1 MKNWFWIP
9 LVAIVGGIAGS
20 WGPREDLAKF
30 KESIREERA
39 EKKVSQAAG
48 FDAFA
53 RLANIPDIAKRR
65 PKARTNELAR
75 KVRPLA
81 PSGSGEAMTN
91 VAVAARAG
99 GTNEN
104 RLALNDDHRPTS
116 VWMTKHGASQDL
128 RARIEEAADLW
139 QTRVEL
145 AKTQW
150 KAKLGIS
157 GEKASASFESAV
169 ATMNESLRDSMQ
181 ALADEIE
188 LAGKMTPELSLR
200 MMGDAAR
207 VMAEAYDAVGAA
219 LPDEKRAEVSD
230 MPVFEFIDPM
240 VAEPLIGV
248 QDKLDGGFGRTPR
261 REDRRP

>member
-9 LVAIVGGIAGS
+9 LAAIVGGIAGS
-20 WGPREDLAKF
+20 WGPREDLARF
-30 KESIREERA
+30 KETVREERM
-39 EKKVSQAAG
+39 EKKTSQAAG

-53 RLANIPDIAKRR
+53 RLANIPDVAKRQV
-65 PKARTNELAR
+65 PKSGKDLNAAAKTNRTEN
-75 KVRPLA
+75 VRGEETNAA
-81 PSGSGEAMTN
+81 PVVSAETSKKPSWHPPTGS
-91 VAVAARAG
+91 R
-99 GTNEN
+99 
-104 RLALNDDHRPTS
+104 
-116 VWMTKHGASQDL
+116 QDL
-128 RARIEEAADLW
+128 RARIEEAAELW

-150 KAKLGIS
+150 KAKLGVS
-157 GEKASASFESAV
+157 GEKATASFESAV
-169 ATMNESLRDSMQ
+169 ATMNESLRDAMQ

-188 LAGKMTPELSLR
+188 QAGKMTPELSLR

-219 LPDEKRAEVSD
+219 LPEEKRAEVSD

-248 QDKLDGGFGRTPR
+248 QDKLDSGFGRSSR
-261 REDRRP
+261 REDWRP